1 MCSGQSDELSFK
13 TGDLIMLISRIG
25 EGEWLRGRTMQ
36 GIEGIFPKSFVEIVV
51 SISVERKGIMTL
63 LVLLLLGGPASRCC

>member
-1 MCSGQSDELSFK
+1 
-13 TGDLIMLISRIG
+13 
-25 EGEWLRGRTMQ
+25 MQ